1 MSALVATL
9 LRFVLASAT
18 LLSSGARALPEAFAR
33 AIAESAAAEPVGNA
47 RVTAAYLVALAW
59 AEGANDPRAKGD
71 GGHSYCALQI
81 YLPNGARTAEGWSG
95 QELLD
100 EPDKCVR
107 AGLRILRYS
116 VTRGPESCPLCL
128 YARGPRG
135 LTDHHAEAQRL
146 NDYRVGLARRA
157 LNAFPKEPDE

>member
-1 MSALVATL
+1 MSAIVAAL
-9 LRFVLASAT
+9 LRFVLAGAL
-18 LLSSGARALPEAFAR
+18 LLSSGARALPEPFAR
-33 AIAESAAAEPVGNA
+33 AIAEHSVAEPIGNA
-47 RVTAAYLVALAW
+47 RVTAAYLVALTW

-71 GGHSYCALQI
+71 GGHSFCALQI

-100 EPDKCVR
+100 DPDKCVR
-107 AGLRILRYS
+107 AALRILRYS

-135 LTDHHAEAQRL
+135 LTDRHEEAQRL
-146 NDYRVGLARRA
+146 NDYRVGLARRV
-157 LNAFPKEPDE
+157 LTAFPKETP